1 MQLGLIGSIL
11 VKSILLKNKI
21 DNLNIKLI
29 LLVRNK
35 EEAEKI
41 FGKNEKIA
49 YIVSDIKDYKPQNLE
64 IDYIIHGASPT
75 KSKFFIEKPV
85 ETMNISILGT
95 KNILEQAKLSKAK
108 SMVYMSSMEM
118 YGTLNSNNVDEQM
131 QGFID
136 PLNYIVIVI
145 FMSMVFQLKLPEL
158 LKHLG
163 QE

>member
-1 MQLGLIGSIL
+1 MQPGLIGSIL

-75 KSKFFIEKPV
+75 KSKF
-85 ETMNISILGT
+85 LL
-95 KNILEQAKLSKAK
+95 KN
-108 SMVYMSSMEM
+108 
-118 YGTLNSNNVDEQM
+118 
-131 QGFID
+131 
-136 PLNYIVIVI
+136 
-145 FMSMVFQLKLPEL
+145 QLKQLIFQYWEL
-158 LKHLG
+158 KIF
-163 QE
+163 

>member
-1 MQLGLIGSIL
+1 MQPGLIGSIL

-49 YIVSDIKDYKPQNLE
+49 YIVSDIINYIPQNLE

-75 KSKFFIEKPV
+75 KSKFFIEK
-85 ETMNISILGT
+85 TS
-95 KNILEQAKLSKAK
+95 
-108 SMVYMSSMEM
+108 
-118 YGTLNSNNVDEQM
+118 
-131 QGFID
+131 
-136 PLNYIVIVI
+136 
-145 FMSMVFQLKLPEL
+145 
-158 LKHLG
+158 
-163 QE
+163 